1 MRIWR
6 SLLFG
11 RKRLV
16 LACLLCLWAVKG
28 AAEGPQVDANMLLR
42 DYYVADPKE
51 KRVHESRLLDIEQG
65 IEAANTYLRFKK
77 EEPIYCLPVD
87 LVFTGSEII
96 EILSR
101 AVKKD
106 PILGRQPFRIATLMA
121 LQLTFPCPSN
131 LR

>member
-16 LACLLCLWAVKG
+16 FACLLCLWAVKG
-28 AAEGPQVDANMLLR
+28 AAEGLQVDANMLLR
-42 DYYVADPKE
+42 DYDVADPKE
-51 KRVHESRLLDIEQG
+51 KRVHELRILDIEQG

-77 EEPIYCLPVD
+77 AEPIYCLPGN

-96 EILSR
+96 DILRR

-106 PILGRQPFRIATLMA
+106 PTLGRQPFRIATLMA